1 MSIGFAAAVLG
12 ALIGLAVLLV
22 VVAWL
27 RPAPVNVAAAIA
39 ELDDRT
45 RRGNSPLPV
54 TSRARWVRR
63 LSSSSARSSSRW
75 WGIPARDLDVLELT
89 AERFVARRLVW
100 TGIAAAVSGMFC
112 LLCELL
118 GLGLP
123 VALVV
128 AVVVVA
134 AAAGSAVPVF
144 TVQEDAAR
152 AREEFRRAT
161 TVYLDLVAQERATGR
176 APSQALNEAAAV
188 GESWAFVRI
197 RRSLNHAVHAGTTAW
212 DALASLGQR
221 MSVAELED
229 LASIVAT
236 AADGAAVY
244 RTLLAKSSALRA
256 AALSAGKADANARS
270 QRLAL
275 PVALLL
281 VAFLLLVL
289 YPAAIRLILGSP

>member
-1 MSIGFAAAVLG
+1 MSAGFVAATLGSLVGVAVL
-12 ALIGLAVLLV
+12 LAVL
-22 VVAWL
+22 AWL

-39 ELDDRT
+39 ELDDRA
-45 RRGNSPLPV
+45 RRDNSTLPIN
-54 TSRARWVRR
+54 SRARWVRR
-63 LSSSSARSSSRW
+63 LASSSARSSSRW
-75 WGIPARDLDVLELT
+75 WGIPAHDLDVLDLT
-89 AERFVARRLVW
+89 AERFITRRMVW
-100 TGIAAAVSGMFC
+100 AGGAAAASGVFC
-112 LLCELL
+112 LFCELL

-123 VALVV
+123 LSVALAAV
-128 AVVVVA
+128 AVA

-144 TVQEDAAR
+144 AVQEDAAR
-152 AREEFRRAT
+152 AREEFRHAT
-161 TVYLDLVAQERATGR
+161 AAYLDLVAQERATGR
-176 APSQALNEAAAV
+176 APGQALDEAAAV
-188 GESWAFVRI
+188 GDSWAFARI

-221 MSVAELED
+221 MSVPELED

-244 RTLLAKSSALRA
+244 RTLLAKSAALRT

-281 VAFLLLVL
+281 AAFLLLVL
-289 YPAAIRLILGSP
+289 YPAAVRLILGSP